1 MRCPKELAQ
10 GQGRD
15 SFIRSKVTKNPNSVF
30 KKYENDNTV
39 HYFALMTLLVA
50 LYYTPHDLYVMQ

>member
-1 MRCPKELAQ
+1 MPCPKELAQ

-15 SFIRSKVTKNPNSVF
+15 SFIRSKVTKNPNPVF

-50 LYYTPHDLYVMQ
+50 LYYTPPDLYVM